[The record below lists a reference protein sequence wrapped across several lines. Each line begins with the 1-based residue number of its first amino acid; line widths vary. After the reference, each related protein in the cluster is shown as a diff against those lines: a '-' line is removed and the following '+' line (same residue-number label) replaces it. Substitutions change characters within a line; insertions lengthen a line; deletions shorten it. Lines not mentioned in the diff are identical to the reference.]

1 MRALA
6 GRGWLGRGLGL
17 DFLKRPFNQLPLFL
31 ADAPLE
37 GSKIQ
42 KRGDHRQAGKSDADQ
57 PIGNE
62 LKLTKAA
69 PEHRFAAQQ
78 HSQSAQQ
85 RQSAKPAPSRS
96 AIDSHA
102 VKLTQ
107 KRSEPQK

>member
-1 MRALA
+1 MARW
-6 GRGWLGRGLGL
+6 GWLGPPGLGL
-17 DFLKRPFNQLPLFL
+17 DFLQRSFNQLALFL

-37 GSKIQ
+37 RPKIQ

-57 PIGNE
+57 PIDNE
-62 LKLTKAA
+62 PKLAEAA
-69 PEHRFAAQQ
+69 PEHRLAAQQ

-85 RQSAKPAPSRS
+85 RQSAKPAPPGG
-96 AIDSHA
+96 AIESHA